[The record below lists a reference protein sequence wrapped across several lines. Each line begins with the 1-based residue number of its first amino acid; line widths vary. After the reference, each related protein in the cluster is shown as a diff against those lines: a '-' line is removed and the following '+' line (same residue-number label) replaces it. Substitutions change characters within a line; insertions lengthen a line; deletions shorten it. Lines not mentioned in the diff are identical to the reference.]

1 MEDSLTYQSFYIKV
15 FETLPNFK
23 NLKVFEDWK
32 EDINEGY
39 VATMVLSDIA
49 REMMKSVERGDENVC
64 DLLLTLIENTLKNH
78 PNSEVS
84 AFIGTDF
91 LVTILEYPMSK
102 ELKEK
107 IKNKMGKE
115 TMLGYNIAKSGYDEI
130 FK

>member
-1 MEDSLTYQSFYIKV
+1 MVDSLTYQSFYLKV

-78 PNSEVS
+78 PNSKVA

-91 LVTILEYPMSK
+91 LVTILEYPMTK

-107 IKNKMGKE
+107 IKNNMGKE
-115 TMLGYNIAKSGYDEI
+115 TMLGYKIAKRGYNEI

>member
-1 MEDSLTYQSFYIKV
+1 
-15 FETLPNFK
+15 
-23 NLKVFEDWK
+23 
-32 EDINEGY
+32 
-39 VATMVLSDIA
+39 MVLSDIA

-78 PNSEVS
+78 PNSKVA

-91 LVTILEYPMSK
+91 LVTILEYPMTK

-107 IKNKMGKE
+107 IKNNMGKE
-115 TMLGYNIAKSGYDEI
+115 TMLGYKIAKRGYNEI